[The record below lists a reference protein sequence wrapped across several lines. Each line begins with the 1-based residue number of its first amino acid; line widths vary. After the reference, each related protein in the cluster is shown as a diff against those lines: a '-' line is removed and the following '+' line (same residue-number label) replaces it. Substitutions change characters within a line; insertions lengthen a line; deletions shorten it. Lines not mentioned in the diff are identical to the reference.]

1 MSFYSDL
8 ATLADGLL
16 EEFGQSVTLR
26 HYPSVPAGGYSPTY
40 DTGTGEVSRGTP
52 TDHAVNSVIL
62 SATSGKIRSF
72 GLSMDENASL
82 ESMRFV
88 LMAADGLAVK
98 PSAQDQIYFD
108 SKWWTVK
115 GVTETNP
122 AGTAL
127 IYGIGVQR

>member
-8 ATLADGLL
+8 AETAADLL
-16 EEFGQSVTLR
+16 EEFGQSVTLL

-40 DTGTGEVSRGTP
+40 DTGTGEVSPGTSVDY
-52 TDHAVNSVIL
+52 TVDAVVL
-62 SATSGKIRSF
+62 SATAGKIRSF
-72 GLSMDENASL
+72 GLSLDENSRL

-98 PSAQDQIYFD
+98 PSTQDQIYFD
-108 SKWWTVK
+108 SEWWTVK